1 MASVLKTLWHHTDLM
16 SGGASA
22 SGTSTA
28 GGGKP
33 VAPTLAVTNSALTVD
48 AGGSVALPVS
58 VTPSQGNH
66 AVSVTISGLASYE
79 TVTDALDHQT
89 FSGSSITLSAAQV
102 NSGLSLASNYTG
114 TDHPVNTLSL
124 TAMDTVGHHA
134 ALSDAQTIVVTDPPV
149 ASGGTTAP
157 ATTTAATTTAS
168 AGNPLTLQVSGDML
182 GSTDPQIQVFVD
194 GQQVGDASY
203 DITAHH
209 SQGQTQTIQIA
220 GNFDPTVAHQVQVK
234 LVNDNWDG
242 TATTDGHD
250 INVYVGSI
258 SL

>member
-1 MASVLKTLWHHTDLM
+1 
-16 SGGASA
+16 
-22 SGTSTA
+22 
-28 GGGKP
+28 P
-33 VAPTLAVTNSALTVD
+33 VAPTLTVTSAALTVD

-58 VTPSQGNH
+58 VTPSQGSH

-149 ASGGTTAP
+149 ASGSSTP
-157 ATTTAATTTAS
+157 TTTAAG
-168 AGNPLTLQVSGDML
+168 AGNPLSLQVSGDML
-182 GSTDPQIQVFVD
+182 GGTDPQIQVFVD
-194 GQQVGDASY
+194 GQQV
-203 DITAHH
+203 
-209 SQGQTQTIQIA
+209 
-220 GNFDPTVAHQVQVK
+220 
-234 LVNDNWDG
+234 
-242 TATTDGHD
+242 
-250 INVYVGSI
+250 
-258 SL
+258 